1 MFKKNFISLCN
12 SRNIPP
18 TKVCTD
24 LGMAKSTFTYWKDD
38 TIPREATLYKIA
50 DYFGVTQE
58 YLLRE
63 DDAQSETVEL
73 DPSSL
78 YMIPLFEN
86 ASAGFG
92 AYASDQIDDYMPLY
106 FANPAE
112 ATNTICIKVRGD
124 SMYPKIEDGDIIQ
137 VHKQSDV
144 ASGDIAVVLLDG
156 DQGLVKKVT
165 FGTDW
170 LELHSINPMYPPMHF
185 DGASLAR
192 VRIVG
197 LVTQV
202 VKGINGRKANYIKK
216 SRLTSERSKELYS
229 ILGEMSDAEL
239 RQFNA
244 DFNDFLRTKGGTKNR
259 EC

>member
-1 MFKKNFISLCN
+1 MFWKNFLKLCEGVGKSPTAITAELKISRGSITN
-12 SRNIPP
+12 
-18 TKVCTD
+18 
-24 LGMAKSTFTYWKDD
+24 WKNGSE
-38 TIPREATLYKIA
+38 PQPLTLKKIA
-50 DYFGVTQE
+50 DYFGVTLE

-244 DFNDFLRTKGGTKNR
+244 DFNDFLRTKGGAKKS
-259 EC
+259 

>member
-1 MFKKNFISLCN
+1 MFKKNFIKICN
-12 SRNIPP
+12 ERNVAP
-18 TKVCTD
+18 TVVCQAIGLT
-24 LGMAKSTFTYWKDD
+24 AATFSKWDD
-38 TIPREATLYKIA
+38 NSVPRKATLYKIA
-50 DYFGVTQE
+50 DYFGVTPE

-244 DFNDFLRTKGGTKNR
+244 DFNDFLRTKGGVKKS
-259 EC
+259 